1 MTRKNKTPLPVLK
14 ILKILGQ
21 NIHNARLRRRITM
34 KLLAERAGINV
45 LTLSKIEKG
54 NGSTSIGSYASV
66 LFSLGM
72 INQLKDI
79 GDINNDLVGKMLDE
93 EKLPKRIRMSKKEK
107 I

>member
-1 MTRKNKTPLPVLK
+1 MTKKNTTPLPVLK

-54 NGSTSIGSYASV
+54 NESTSIGSYASV

-93 EKLPKRIRMSKKEK
+93 EKLPKRIRMNKKEK

>member
-1 MTRKNKTPLPVLK
+1 MTKKNTTPLPVLK

-54 NGSTSIGSYASV
+54 NESTSIGNYASV

-79 GDINNDLVGKMLDE
+79 SDINNDLVGKMLDE
-93 EKLPKRIRMSKKEK
+93 EKLPKRIRMNKKEK